1 MCVILGRMT
10 ASPRQIATAYHE
22 AGHAVLALYL
32 GRSIHRVSILPNQS
46 SLGQCDIQKG
56 SFRPSKDQLETE
68 ILILLGGVAA
78 EARQMGRYDWGGAS
92 QDLRSVRRLSEQRAG
107 GLKQVERLERR
118 MLDKAEHLL
127 EQPGVWNAVELI
139 ANELLKSTTIS
150 GRATR
155 HFFDWAAKRVEDER

>member
-78 EARQMGRYDWGGAS
+78 EGTAVGGAF
-92 QDLRSVRRLSEQRAG
+92 AIG
-107 GLKQVERLERR
+107 G
-118 MLDKAEHLL
+118 A
-127 EQPGVWNAVELI
+127 A
-139 ANELLKSTTIS
+139 S
-150 GRATR
+150 GRASGCG
-155 HFFDWAAKRVEDER
+155 FVGV